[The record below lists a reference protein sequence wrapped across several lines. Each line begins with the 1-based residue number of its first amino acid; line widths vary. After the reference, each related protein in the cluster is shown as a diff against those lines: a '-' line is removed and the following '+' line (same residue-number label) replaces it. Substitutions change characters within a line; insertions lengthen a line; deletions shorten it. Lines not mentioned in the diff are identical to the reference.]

1 MPRVELERLEELGY
15 GKREAF
21 NSLRTNLNFCG
32 DNVKVIVVTSCTPD
46 EGKSTVLIELA
57 RSMAENDKKVLL
69 IDADLRKS
77 VLIGRYHVIKEQTKD
92 KEARIDGLTHYLA
105 GKAKMEEVICNTN
118 VENLDII
125 FAGRTTPSPTEL
137 LDNKY
142 FDELITYARE
152 NYEAVLIDSPPLGSV
167 IDTAIIAP
175 KCDGAIIV
183 VESKKCSYRFLQ
195 SVKKQLEL
203 TGVRILG
210 AVLNKVQVEKGRYYN
225 RYYRGY
231 YKGYYSGYYK
241 PYYGE
246 ANESSKRG
254 KRRSLKK

>member
-1 MPRVELERLEELGY
+1 MPKVELEGLEELGY

-32 DNVKVIVVTSCTPD
+32 DNVKVIVATSCTPD
-46 EGKSTVLIELA
+46 EGKSSTVMELA

-77 VLIGRYHVIKEQTKD
+77 VLVGRYHAVKEKSKD
-92 KEARIDGLTHYLA
+92 MDARIDGLTHYLA
-105 GKAKMEEVICNTN
+105 GKAKMEEVICTTN
-118 VENLDII
+118 IENLDII

-142 FDELITYARE
+142 FEDLLAYARE
-152 NYEAVLIDSPPLGSV
+152 TYEVVLIDSPPLGSV

-175 KCDGAIIV
+175 KCDGTILV
-183 VESKKCSYRFLQ
+183 VEAKKCSYRFIQ
-195 SVKKQLEL
+195 DVKKQLEL

-210 AVLNKVQVEKGRYYN
+210 VVLNKVQIEKGGYYN

-241 PYYGE
+241 PYYGD
-246 ANESSKRG
+246 SSKNT
-254 KRRSLKK
+254 KK